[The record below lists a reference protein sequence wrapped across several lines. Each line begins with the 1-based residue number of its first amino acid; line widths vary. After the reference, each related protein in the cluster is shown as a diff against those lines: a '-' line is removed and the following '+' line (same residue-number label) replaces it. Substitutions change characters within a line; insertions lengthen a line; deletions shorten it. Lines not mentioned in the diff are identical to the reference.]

1 MKIER
6 FMKIFLAFLLG
17 AGLLA
22 IPLAGNALAQDY
34 TVKDLNEQ
42 LVMATLWIQRSAEF
56 QALSHQAYNVA
67 KMVFDFDLQK
77 GDTGRKRAV
86 IVDID
91 DTVLDNSPFEAGLI
105 DNNFSYPTGWGD
117 WCNNGIAKA
126 LPGAVDFLNYV
137 VSRGGDVFYL
147 SNRKIKYKEGTM
159 KNLKALG
166 FPQVTDD
173 RMLLREKTSDKEP
186 RRAIVRKEHRIV
198 LLMGD
203 NLNDFDN
210 IFREKNLDDRAAAV
224 DQVKDQFGS
233 KFIVLPNPMYGDW
246 EGSVYE
252 GNWKLSPAE
261 KSKARKA
268 ALIRWNKQ

>member
-1 MKIER
+1 MRKR
-6 FMKIFLAFLLG
+6 GFKNFLLV
-17 AGLLA
+17 LLVGVGFLTVSLMGSA
-22 IPLAGNALAQDY
+22 CAQDY

-42 LVMATLWIQRSAEF
+42 LVMGTLWIQRSAEVR
-56 QALSHQAYNVA
+56 ALSYQAFNVA
-67 KMVFDFDLQK
+67 KLVFELDLQK
-77 GDTGRKRAV
+77 SGSGKKRAV

-91 DTVLDNSPFEAGLI
+91 DTVLDNSPYQAAMVD
-105 DNNFSYPTGWGD
+105 DNFGYPKGWGE
-117 WCNNGIAKA
+117 WCNAAEAEA
-126 LPGAVDFLNYV
+126 LPGAVDFLKYV
-137 VSRGGDVFYL
+137 VSKGGDVFYL
-147 SNRKIKYKEGTM
+147 SNRKVKYKEGTM

-173 RMLLREKTSDKEP
+173 RMLLREKTSNKEP
-186 RRAIVRKEHRIV
+186 RREMVRKEHRIV

-210 IFREKNLDDRAAAV
+210 IFRKKSLDDRAAAV

-246 EGSVYE
+246 EGGVYK

-268 ALIRWNKQ
+268 ALIKWNKQ

>member
-1 MKIER
+1 MRKR
-6 FMKIFLAFLLG
+6 GFKNFLLV
-17 AGLLA
+17 LLVGVGFLTVSLMGSA
-22 IPLAGNALAQDY
+22 CAQDY

-42 LVMATLWIQRSAEF
+42 LVMGTLWIQRSAEVR
-56 QALSHQAYNVA
+56 ALSYQAFNVA
-67 KMVFDFDLQK
+67 KLVFELDLQK
-77 GDTGRKRAV
+77 SGSGKKRAV

-91 DTVLDNSPFEAGLI
+91 DTVLDNSPYQAAMVD
-105 DNNFSYPTGWGD
+105 DNFGYPKGWGE
-117 WCNNGIAKA
+117 WCNAAEAEA
-126 LPGAVDFLNYV
+126 LPGAVDFLKYV
-137 VSRGGDVFYL
+137 VSKGGDVFYL
-147 SNRKIKYKEGTM
+147 SNRKVKYKEGTM

-173 RMLLREKTSDKEP
+173 RMLLREKTSNKEP
-186 RRAIVRKEHRIV
+186 RREMVRKEHRIV

-210 IFREKNLDDRAAAV
+210 IFRKKSLDDRAAAV

-246 EGSVYE
+246 EGGVYK

-268 ALIRWNKQ
+268 ALIKWNK

>member
-1 MKIER
+1 MRKR
-6 FMKIFLAFLLG
+6 GYKYLLLVLLLG
-17 AGLLA
+17 VGFLTVSLTGSAR
-22 IPLAGNALAQDY
+22 AQDY

-42 LVMATLWIQRSAEF
+42 LVMGTLWIQRSAEVR
-56 QALSHQAYNVA
+56 ALSYQAFNVA
-67 KMVFDFDLQK
+67 KLIFELDLQK
-77 GDTGRKRAV
+77 GASGKKRAV

-91 DTVLDNSPFEAGLI
+91 DTVLDNSPYQAAMVD
-105 DNNFSYPTGWGD
+105 DNFGYPKGWGE
-117 WCNNGIAKA
+117 WCNAAEAEA
-126 LPGAVDFLNYV
+126 LPGAVDFLKYV
-137 VSRGGDVFYL
+137 VSKGGDVFYL
-147 SNRKIKYKEGTM
+147 SNRKVKYKEGTM

-173 RMLLREKTSDKEP
+173 RMLLREKTSNKEP
-186 RRAIVRKEHRIV
+186 RREIVRKEHRIV
-198 LLMGD
+198 LLVGD

-210 IFREKNLDDRAAAV
+210 LFRKKSLDDRAAAV

-246 EGSVYE
+246 EGGVYK

-268 ALIRWNKQ
+268 ALIRWNMK

>member
-1 MKIER
+1 MKKRR
-6 FMKIFLAFLLG
+6 FKNLFLVLLLG
-17 AGLLA
+17 IGFLTVSLTGKAR
-22 IPLAGNALAQDY
+22 AQEY

-56 QALSHQAYNVA
+56 RALSYQAYNVA
-67 KMVFDFDLQK
+67 KMIFDFDLQR
-77 GDTGRKRAV
+77 GATGKKRAV

-91 DTVLDNSPFEAGLI
+91 DTVLDNSPYEAGI
-105 DNNFSYPTGWGD
+105 VDNNFGYPTGWGD
-117 WCNNGIAKA
+117 WCNTGIAKA
-126 LPGAVDFLNYV
+126 LPGAVDFLKYV
-137 VSRGGDVFYL
+137 VSKGGDVFYL
-147 SNRKIKYKEGTM
+147 SNRKVKYKEGTM

-186 RRAIVRKEHRIV
+186 RREIVRKEHRIV

-210 IFREKNLDDRAAAV
+210 IFRKKNLDDRASAV

-246 EGSVYE
+246 EGGAYK

-261 KSKARKA
+261 KNKARKA

>member
-1 MKIER
+1 MRKR
-6 FMKIFLAFLLG
+6 GYKYLLLVLLLG
-17 AGLLA
+17 VGFLTVSLTGSAR
-22 IPLAGNALAQDY
+22 AQDY

-42 LVMATLWIQRSAEF
+42 LVMGTLWIQRSAEVR
-56 QALSHQAYNVA
+56 ALSYQAFNVA
-67 KMVFDFDLQK
+67 KLIFELDLQK
-77 GDTGRKRAV
+77 GASGKKRAV

-91 DTVLDNSPFEAGLI
+91 DTVLDNSPYQAAMVD
-105 DNNFSYPTGWGD
+105 DNFGYPKGWGE
-117 WCNNGIAKA
+117 WCNAAEAEA
-126 LPGAVDFLNYV
+126 LPGAVDFLKYV
-137 VSRGGDVFYL
+137 VSKGGDVFYL
-147 SNRKIKYKEGTM
+147 SNRKVKYKEGTM

-173 RMLLREKTSDKEP
+173 RMLLREKTSNKEP
-186 RRAIVRKEHRIV
+186 RREIVRKEHRIV

-210 IFREKNLDDRAAAV
+210 LFRKKSLDDRAAAV

-246 EGSVYE
+246 EGGVYK

-268 ALIRWNKQ
+268 ALIRWNMK

>member
-1 MKIER
+1 MRKR
-6 FMKIFLAFLLG
+6 GFKNFLLV
-17 AGLLA
+17 LLVGVGFLTVSLTGSA
-22 IPLAGNALAQDY
+22 RAQDY

-42 LVMATLWIQRSAEF
+42 LVMGTLWIQRSAEVR
-56 QALSHQAYNVA
+56 ALSYQAFNVA
-67 KMVFDFDLQK
+67 KLIFELDLQK
-77 GDTGRKRAV
+77 DASGKKKAV

-91 DTVLDNSPFEAGLI
+91 DTVLDNSPYQAAMVD
-105 DNNFSYPTGWGD
+105 DNFGYPEGWGE
-117 WCNNGIAKA
+117 WCNAAEAEA
-126 LPGAVDFLNYV
+126 LPGAVDFLKYV
-137 VSRGGDVFYL
+137 VSKGGDVFYI
-147 SNRKIKYKEGTM
+147 SNRKVKYKEGTM

-173 RMLLREKTSDKEP
+173 RVLLREKTSNKEP
-186 RRAIVRKEHRIV
+186 RREIVRKEHRIV

-210 IFREKNLDDRAAAV
+210 IFRKKSLDDRAAAV

-246 EGSVYE
+246 EGGVYK

-268 ALIRWNKQ
+268 ALIKWNKQ

>member
-1 MKIER
+1 MKKSR
-6 FMKIFLAFLLG
+6 FMKLFLALLLG
-17 AGLLA
+17 VGFFTVSLTGAA
-22 IPLAGNALAQDY
+22 RAQEY

-67 KMVFDFDLQK
+67 KMMFDSDLQK
-77 GDTGRKRAV
+77 GDTGKKRAV

-91 DTVLDNSPFEAGLI
+91 DTVLDNSPFESGI
-105 DNNFSYPTGWGD
+105 VDNNFGYPTGWGD
-117 WCNNGIAKA
+117 WCNAGIAKA
-126 LPGAVDFLNYV
+126 LPGTVEFLKYV
-137 VSRGGDVFYL
+137 VSKGGDVFYL
-147 SNRKIKYKEGTM
+147 SNRKVKYKEGTM

-186 RRAIVRKEHRIV
+186 RREIVRKEHRVV
-198 LLMGD
+198 LLLGD

-210 IFREKNLDDRAAAV
+210 IFRKKNLDDRSAAV
-224 DQVKDQFGS
+224 EQIKDQFGS

-246 EGSVYE
+246 EGSVYN

-261 KSKARKA
+261 KNDARKA
-268 ALIRWNKQ
+268 ALIRWNKP

>member
-1 MKIER
+1 MRKR
-6 FMKIFLAFLLG
+6 GFKNFLSVLLVGVGFLTVFLAG
-17 AGLLA
+17 SAR
-22 IPLAGNALAQDY
+22 AQDY

-42 LVMATLWIQRSAEF
+42 LVMGTLWIQRSAEVR
-56 QALSHQAYNVA
+56 ALSYQAFNMA
-67 KMVFDFDLQK
+67 KLVFELDLQK
-77 GDTGRKRAV
+77 GTSGKKRAV

-91 DTVLDNSPFEAGLI
+91 DTVLDNSPYQAAMVD
-105 DNNFSYPTGWGD
+105 DNFGYPKGWGE
-117 WCNNGIAKA
+117 WCNAAEAEA
-126 LPGAVDFLNYV
+126 LPGAVDFLKYV
-137 VSRGGDVFYL
+137 VSKGGDVFYL
-147 SNRKIKYKEGTM
+147 SNRKVKYKEGTM

-173 RMLLREKTSDKEP
+173 RMLLREKTSNKEP
-186 RRAIVRKEHRIV
+186 RREMVRKEHRIV

-210 IFREKNLDDRAAAV
+210 IFRKKSLDDRAAAV

-246 EGSVYE
+246 EGGVYK

-268 ALIRWNKQ
+268 ALMKWNKQ

>member
-1 MKIER
+1 MKRRR
-6 FMKIFLAFLLG
+6 FKNVLLALLLG
-17 AGLLA
+17 VGFLTVSLT
-22 IPLAGNALAQDY
+22 GNARAQEY

-42 LVMATLWIQRSAEF
+42 LVLATLWIQRSAEF
-56 QALSHQAYNVA
+56 RALSYQAYNVA
-67 KMVFDFDLQK
+67 KMIFEFDLQR
-77 GDTGRKRAV
+77 GATGKKRAV

-91 DTVLDNSPFEAGLI
+91 DTVLDNSPYEAGI
-105 DNNFSYPTGWGD
+105 VDNNFGYPTGWGD
-117 WCNNGIAKA
+117 WCNAGIAKA
-126 LPGAVDFLNYV
+126 LPGAVDFLKYV
-137 VSRGGDVFYL
+137 VSKGGDVFYL
-147 SNRKIKYKEGTM
+147 SNRKGKYKEGTM

-186 RRAIVRKEHRIV
+186 RREIVRKEHRIV

-210 IFREKNLDDRAAAV
+210 IFRKKNLDDRASAV

-233 KFIVLPNPMYGDW
+233 KFIVLPNPIYGDW
-246 EGSVYE
+246 EGGVYE

-261 KSKARKA
+261 KDKARKA
-268 ALIRWNKQ
+268 ALIRWSKQ